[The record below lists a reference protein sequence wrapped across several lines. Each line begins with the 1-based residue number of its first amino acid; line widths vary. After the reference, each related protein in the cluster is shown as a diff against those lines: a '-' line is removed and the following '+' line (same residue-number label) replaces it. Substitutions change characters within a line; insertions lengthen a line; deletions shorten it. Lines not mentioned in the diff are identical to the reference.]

1 MLRDPSAEPAHD
13 WNERVCAECYTP
25 NSCAKLLDA
34 DGRIRAVYNNY
45 SKLSF
50 DFGPTLHRWLE
61 GNYPTLN
68 GIIINSGERA
78 MAQAYNHIIMPL
90 ATERDRLTQT
100 VWGVEDFKY
109 RYGREPK
116 GMWLPECAV
125 DTPTLETLAA
135 VTILREKL
143 PEVRVRVVNVV
154 DLMKLQP
161 HSDHPHGLTDEDY
174 DLIFTKD
181 KPVIFAFH
189 GYPKL
194 IHELTYTRHNQNLF
208 VCGYVEEGTITTP
221 FDMRVLN
228 ELDRF
233 HLVIDV
239 IKRLPQ
245 LGNRGAYAVQQMRDK
260 LVEHR
265 QYIAAHGVDLP
276 EIANWQWTGST
287 SAATSSER

>member
-125 DTPTLETLAA
+125 DTPTLETLASCGIEYVILAPSQCRAIVAESGA
-135 VTILREKL
+135 VETPGGANLD
-143 PEVRVRVVNVV
+143 V
-154 DLMKLQP
+154 
-161 HSDHPHGLTDEDY
+161 
-174 DLIFTKD
+174 
-181 KPVIFAFH
+181 
-189 GYPKL
+189 
-194 IHELTYTRHNQNLF
+194 TRRA
-208 VCGYVEEGTITTP
+208 G
-221 FDMRVLN
+221 R
-228 ELDRF
+228 
-233 HLVIDV
+233 
-239 IKRLPQ
+239 
-245 LGNRGAYAVQQMRDK
+245 
-260 LVEHR
+260 
-265 QYIAAHGVDLP
+265 
-276 EIANWQWTGST
+276 
-287 SAATSSER
+287 

>member
-125 DTPTLETLAA
+125 DTPTQCRAVVTESGAVETPGGANLDVTRPYRCELPSGRAMTVLFYHAGIARDIAFGGLLDNGDAFKEAMLNAA
-135 VTILREKL
+135 VEGEGRILITATDGESYGHHHKFGEMALARHRRRKLRASPQIRGDGARAPLRADGRRRPRRDAGARRIPREA
-143 PEVRVRVVNVV
+143 
-154 DLMKLQP
+154 
-161 HSDHPHGLTDEDY
+161 S
-174 DLIFTKD
+174 
-181 KPVIFAFH
+181 A
-189 GYPKL
+189 
-194 IHELTYTRHNQNLF
+194 
-208 VCGYVEEGTITTP
+208 
-221 FDMRVLN
+221 
-228 ELDRF
+228 
-233 HLVIDV
+233 
-239 IKRLPQ
+239 
-245 LGNRGAYAVQQMRDK
+245 RGEMRD
-260 LVEHR
+260 
-265 QYIAAHGVDLP
+265 
-276 EIANWQWTGST
+276 S
-287 SAATSSER
+287 